1 MIENKSSGTGVSSGK
16 FDSGSIL
23 GPNMNFATAE
33 AFKLLRTN
41 ISFSIPEE
49 NTCRVIGVT
58 SSIPGE
64 GKTFTSINLAYSIAQ
79 TDKRV
84 LLIEGDMRLPTIA
97 KITKLDPAPG
107 LSNLLVGLDQKIK
120 VVQNYANKLH
130 ILVSGDVPPNPA
142 ELLASK
148 RMASLME
155 TLSEKYDYIIM
166 DLPPVTSVSDALIVS
181 QYVNGIIIVAR
192 QNYAYKKSFAETIRQ
207 LEQVNAKIL
216 GVVFNASHESSSGYG
231 KKYKKYGKHYMAY
244 YKTYQKAYEDAE
256 RR

>member
-1 MIENKSSGTGVSSGK
+1 
-16 FDSGSIL
+16 
-23 GPNMNFATAE
+23 MNFATAE

-97 KITKLDPAPG
+97 KITKLDPSPG

-130 ILVSGDVPPNPA
+130 ILVSGD
-142 ELLASK
+142 
-148 RMASLME
+148 
-155 TLSEKYDYIIM
+155 
-166 DLPPVTSVSDALIVS
+166 VTSVSDALIVS

-192 QNYAYKKSFAETIRQ
+192 QNYAYKKSFAETVRQ